1 MIRDIMFY
9 FLIFLIYSI
18 FGWLV
23 EVVSIYINSKKIVN
37 RGFLIGPYCPIYG
50 NAALILILFF
60 KDYFNNPI
68 VLFMIVVFIAS
79 VIEYSTSYVME
90 KLFKARWWDYSEKS
104 FNVNG
109 RICLSISL
117 LFGFLGIF
125 IIYIINPPVMFLLN
139 LIHPIVIIVL
149 GSILMV
155 VFILDVVVSFN
166 VISKISTAT
175 TTIKKDYTEEISKKV
190 KEFITVKS
198 KVINK
203 MVNRLIKAFP
213 NVKR

>member
-50 NAALILILFF
+50 SAALILILFF
-60 KDYFNNPI
+60 KDYFNNPL

-117 LFGFLGIF
+117 LFGFLGVF
-125 IIYIINPPVMFLLN
+125 IIYIINPLVMFLLN
-139 LIHPIVIIVL
+139 LIHPIVIIIL
-149 GSILMV
+149 GSILMAI
-155 VFILDVVVSFN
+155 FILDVVVSFN

-175 TTIKKDYTEEISKKV
+175 TNIKKDYTEEISKKV
-190 KEFITVKS
+190 KEFISVKS
-198 KVINK
+198 KLINR
-203 MVNRLIKAFP
+203 MINRLVKAFP